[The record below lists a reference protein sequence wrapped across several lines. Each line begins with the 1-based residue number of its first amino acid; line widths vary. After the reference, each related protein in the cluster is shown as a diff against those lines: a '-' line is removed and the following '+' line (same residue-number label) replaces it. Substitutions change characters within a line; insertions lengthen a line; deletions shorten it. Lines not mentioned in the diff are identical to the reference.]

1 MTETNF
7 DKRYSADA
15 FGVDAEAMEAL
26 RSRCL
31 AIAER
36 TEAPAPD
43 SRRTLR
49 LAYAVPAMAA
59 AVMAAAIVFLADRP
73 ADSAEAGDPIHD
85 MIAAM
90 SDEQLRL
97 IGSATYDDII
107 FNEQL

>member
-1 MTETNF
+1 
-7 DKRYSADA
+7 
-15 FGVDAEAMEAL
+15 
-26 RSRCL
+26 
-31 AIAER
+31 
-36 TEAPAPD
+36 
-43 SRRTLR
+43 
-49 LAYAVPAMAA
+49 MAA